1 MMKNLLNE
9 ASLSDIFR
17 TVVYII
23 LTTFIIEGIGVYFVY
38 MQVQNVTGID
48 NKFFFALFHG
58 VSAFCNAGFSTLP
71 GNLYDPLIMPFDLN
85 TERIFRL
92 VSRA

>member
-23 LTTFIIEGIGVYFVY
+23 LTTFIIEGIGVYLVY
-38 MQVQNVTGID
+38 VQVQDVVGID
-48 NKFFFALFHG
+48 NKLFFACFM
-58 VSAFCNAGFSTLP
+58 A
-71 GNLYDPLIMPFDLN
+71 
-85 TERIFRL
+85 FRL
-92 VSRA
+92 SVMRDSPRCRVISMIL